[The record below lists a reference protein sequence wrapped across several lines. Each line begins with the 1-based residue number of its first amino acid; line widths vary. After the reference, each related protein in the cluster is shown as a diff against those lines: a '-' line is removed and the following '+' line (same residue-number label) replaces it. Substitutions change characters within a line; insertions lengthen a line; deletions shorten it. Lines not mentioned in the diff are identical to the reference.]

1 MDFLTDR
8 LSEQYGSFPE
18 AVIFLYAGQIL
29 YSNEAGQAL
38 LKKEDF
44 PQDLLPALAEQAE
57 TVDLSASP
65 VFRENYVECMG
76 FETP

>member
-29 YSNEAGQAL
+29 YSNEAGICC
-38 LKKEDF
+38 
-44 PQDLLPALAEQAE
+44 PPWPSTPAAWR
-57 TVDLSASP
+57 SP
-65 VFRENYVECMG
+65 WERHFIL
-76 FETP
+76 

>member
-38 LKKEDF
+38 LKRKTS
-44 PQDLLPALAEQAE
+44 PKICCPPWPSTPAAWR
-57 TVDLSASP
+57 SP
-65 VFRENYVECMG
+65 WERHFIL
-76 FETP
+76 

>member
-29 YSNEAGQAL
+29 YSNE
-38 LKKEDF
+38 
-44 PQDLLPALAEQAE
+44 PWPSTPAAWR
-57 TVDLSASP
+57 SP
-65 VFRENYVECMG
+65 WERHFIL
-76 FETP
+76 